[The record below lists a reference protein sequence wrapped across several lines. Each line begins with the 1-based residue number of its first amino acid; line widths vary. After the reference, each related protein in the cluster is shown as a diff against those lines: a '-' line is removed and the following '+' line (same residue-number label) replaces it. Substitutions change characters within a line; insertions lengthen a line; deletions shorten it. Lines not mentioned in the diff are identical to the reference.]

1 MTIRTLAA
9 VLAAGMT
16 TLACSSRSTA
26 RPTAPEDE
34 TWIDPARAERGE
46 VQLVPASVQPIPDA
60 VAAAGRVTWDDLRVQ
75 HVLSPVAGQVRR
87 VLAQAGDRVRKGSP
101 LLTLVS
107 PDVGTA
113 LSDVVKAQ
121 ADLTQASA
129 ELVRQ
134 QRLTEVKAAPAR
146 DLEAAEDA
154 QRKAQAELARARQ
167 KAALL
172 SRGDL
177 DAVTQEYT
185 LRSAIDGEVLV
196 RSVTAGSQLQGT
208 YSGGTPVELFTLG
221 DIDHVWILADVAEAD
236 VPRVHLGAAATV
248 RVAAWPGREFHGDVD
263 WIAGALDPALR
274 TARVR
279 IEIPNPDHALKP
291 ELLAQ
296 VSIATAET
304 RALTVPR
311 AAVVLIEG
319 EAFVNVADGQT
330 PDGRLRFKRRRLAVS
345 GDPAADL
352 AVVRGGLAAGERVL
366 VEQGPRA
373 PATDPEVLLSRK
385 QLEKA
390 GLKVAAVREEDIGDA
405 LTASGRVAFDDAHV
419 AHVFSPVTGRVA
431 RVLAQPGAHLAQG
444 APLLTIV
451 SPDVGSA
458 FADAVKANADLVA
471 AEHELARQRDLVEA
485 HAGARKDLEAAEAS
499 WRKARAEVERAG
511 QKTRLLSAG
520 TWDAVTQEYTLRSPI
535 AGEVVSR
542 AVTPGLEIQGQWA
555 GAGAPV
561 ELFTIGALDPLW
573 VLGDV
578 YEMDLPHV
586 RKGLPVE
593 VRVPAFPDRTFRGRI
608 DWVSNVLDPATRT
621 AKVRC
626 AIENPERL
634 LRPEMA
640 PVLSIALPSHHHV
653 AVPRDAL
660 LRLGEDTVVFVAS
673 GEERGGQLVFR
684 RRKVVA
690 GEDGAS
696 GLVPILDGLA
706 PGERVVVSGGIFL
719 VGLL

>member
-1 MTIRTLAA
+1 MTSRTLAA
-9 VLAAGMT
+9 LVSAALVSGCGARTASRT
-16 TLACSSRSTA
+16 TV
-26 RPTAPEDE
+26 PEDE
-34 TWIDPARAERGE
+34 VWVDPARIERGE
-46 VQLVPASVQPIPDA
+46 VQLVAASEQSIPGS
-60 VAAAGRVTWDDLRVQ
+60 VAGAGRVTYDDLRVQ
-75 HVLSPVAGQVRR
+75 HVLSPVAGQVGR
-87 VLAQAGDRVRKGSP
+87 VLAQAGDRVHRGSP
-101 LLTLVS
+101 LLTLLS

-113 LSDVVKAQ
+113 LSDVVKGEADLAQ
-121 ADLTQASA
+121 AGA
-129 ELVRQ
+129 ELARQ
-134 QRLTEVKAAPAR
+134 RRLSEAKAAPER
-146 DLEAAEDA
+146 DLEAAQDTH
-154 QRKAQAELARARQ
+154 RKAEAELARARQ

-172 SRGDL
+172 RSGDV

-185 LRSAIDGEVLV
+185 LRSAIEGAVLV
-196 RSVTAGSQLQGT
+196 RAVTAGMQLQGT
-208 YSGGTPVELFTLG
+208 YSGGTPVELFTVG
-221 DIDHVWILADVAEAD
+221 NIDRVWVLADLAEAD
-236 VPRVHLGAAATV
+236 VPRVREGAAATV
-248 RVAAWPGREFHGDVD
+248 RVAAWPDRTFRGAVE
-263 WIAGALDPALR
+263 WIAGTLDPALR

-279 IEIPNPDHALKP
+279 IALANPDRALKP
-291 ELLAQ
+291 EMLAQ
-296 VSIATAET
+296 VSIDAAET

-311 AAVVLIEG
+311 AAIVPIEG
-319 EAFVNVADGQT
+319 EAFVNVAAGET
-330 PDGRLRFKRRRLAVS
+330 PDGRVRFKRRRIAVS
-345 GDPAADL
+345 GDPSSEAAL
-352 AVVRGGLAAGERVL
+352 VRAGLAAGERVL
-366 VEQGPRA
+366 VERGPRP
-373 PATDPEVLLSRK
+373 PATEPEVMVSKR
-385 QLEKA
+385 QFEKG
-390 GLKVAAVREEDIGDA
+390 GLRVEPVREEDIDDA

-419 AHVFSPVTGRVA
+419 AHVFSPVTGRVV
-431 RVLAQPGAHLAQG
+431 RVLAQPGERVARG
-444 APLLTIV
+444 APLLAIL

-458 FADAVKANADLVA
+458 FADSVKANADLVA

-511 QKTRLLSAG
+511 QKTKLLSAG

-542 AVTPGLEIQGQWA
+542 AVTPGLEIQGQWS
-555 GAGAPV
+555 GAGTPV
-561 ELFTIGALDPLW
+561 ELYTIGALDPLW

-586 RKGLPVE
+586 RKGLTVE
-593 VRVPAFPDRTFRGRI
+593 VRVSAFPDRTFKGRI
-608 DWVSNVLDPATRT
+608 DWVSDVLDPTSRT

-673 GEERGGQLVFR
+673 AGARDGQLVFQ

-690 GEDGAS
+690 GEDGAG

-706 PGERVVVSGGIFL
+706 AGERVVVSGGIYL